1 MPSKTKTDETLPVPE
16 IDWERVDAEILAA
29 EKSAFIPDFDFADAK
44 DLVRVLA
51 DRFLA
56 RDLATYRVSAIELP
70 FSNPLSRG
78 VCDVYAEADATAI
91 DWKTRVTGSLDVEWQ
106 NRQIDSWQ
114 WRITAAA
121 LGLRK
126 FVYRGV
132 SRLEHK
138 VREIEI
144 EVPEGNTQRV
154 MQFLNGL
161 FKSRAVLAD
170 FAIWPQNRPYACRA
184 YNRICEFD
192 ADCRDGTEPE
202 GLVYMKPFSYSGA
215 TTFMLC
221 PEKFR
226 RGHMVSAERSE
237 SEETAFGNLVHAGT
251 AEVYRQAFGLQK
263 LEVKL

>member
-1 MPSKTKTDETLPVPE
+1 MKKTDESLLIPD
-16 IDWERVDAEILAA
+16 IDWALVDAEILAS
-29 EKSAFIPDFDFADAK
+29 EKSAFIPDFDYEDAK

-56 RDLATYRVSAIELP
+56 RDLTTYRVSAVELP
-70 FSNPLSRG
+70 FDTTWSRG
-78 VCDVYAEADATAI
+78 ICDVYAALDNVGI

-106 NRQIDSWQ
+106 QRQIDSWQ

-121 LGLRK
+121 LGLKK

-144 EVPEGNTQRV
+144 DVPKDNRWEADE
-154 MQFLNGL
+154 FLESL
-161 FKSRAVLAD
+161 YESRAAISEHE
-170 FAIWPQNRPYACRA
+170 IWPQNKPFACRA

-192 ADCRDGTEPE
+192 TFCRAGTMPRAVPV
-202 GLVYMKPFSYSGA
+202 LLKPFSYSGA

-221 PEKFR
+221 NEKFR
-226 RGHMVSAERSE
+226 MSHLVDAKRK
-237 SEETAFGNLVHAGT
+237 ETDETSFGNLVHAGI
-251 AEVYRQAFGLQK
+251 ACAYRQAFGLPK
-263 LEVKL
+263 LEVAL